1 MSFLKKTISKLE
13 DLDPYSR
20 FDVRI
25 TLVALLVVLILPA
38 GTVQV
43 EKKVNI
49 KNVTIIKSDSSVV
62 LQDAM
67 PVVRFQSADAEIQG
81 KETIV
86 MVPVGDNSPS
96 QESEK
101 TDNKQVDVVAEL
113 KEENMKSFNPA
124 LPFGYRIARE
134 VVSEV
139 SGYNPVPEQTDAT
152 PCTTASGKNICDRE
166 VDVVAANWLKF
177 GTKIRIPEY
186 FGDRIFTVEDRMNP
200 RYPNN
205 TDVLFY
211 DKQEA
216 RKFGRR
222 ALVVQIL
229 EEVDVELAR
238 N

>member
-1 MSFLKKTISKLE
+1 MSFLQKVILE
-13 DLDPYSR
+13 FKEVEKYLRSDTR
-20 FDVRI
+20 VVV
-25 TLVALLVVLILPA
+25 VALFVIFILPA

-43 EKKVNI
+43 EKQASI
-49 KNVTIIKSDSSVV
+49 QGVTIIQTDSSTL

-67 PVVRFQSADAEIQG
+67 PVARFQSADAEIQG
-81 KETIV
+81 KETIA
-86 MVPVGDNSPS
+86 MVPTQNTVV
-96 QESEK
+96 QEPISDDEL
-101 TDNKQVDVVAEL
+101 QVVAEL
-113 KEENMKSFNPA
+113 TEEDIEGFNPA

-139 SGYNPVPEQTDAT
+139 SGYNPVPEQTDST
-152 PCTTASGKNICDRE
+152 PCITASGKDICNHE

-186 FGDRIFTVEDRMNP
+186 FGDRIFTVEDRMNK

-216 RKFGRR
+216 REFGRR
-222 ALVVQIL
+222 TLVIQIL

-238 N
+238 K